1 MELYV
6 NNEQTRVGT
15 AGLDTVVRQV
25 LETGLALL
33 AVEGPVE
40 VGVTFVDNETIRE
53 LNREYRGIDQAT
65 DVLSFAQEEGEV
77 FHQPP
82 GAPRIL
88 GDIVISLEKALEQSG
103 EFGHSLAREVG
114 YLTAH
119 GLLHLLGYDHEHADE
134 KAEMRAREEA
144 IMARLNL
151 TRE

>member
-88 GDIVISLEKALEQSG
+88 GDIVISWRKPWSRAANSATAWPGKSATLQPTACSTFWGMITSMPMKRRKCGHAKKQSWPG
-103 EFGHSLAREVG
+103 S
-114 YLTAH
+114 
-119 GLLHLLGYDHEHADE
+119 
-134 KAEMRAREEA
+134 
-144 IMARLNL
+144 I
-151 TRE
+151 

>member
-88 GDIVISLEKALEQSG
+88 GIS
-103 EFGHSLAREVG
+103 
-114 YLTAH
+114 
-119 GLLHLLGYDHEHADE
+119 
-134 KAEMRAREEA
+134 
-144 IMARLNL
+144 
-151 TRE
+151 